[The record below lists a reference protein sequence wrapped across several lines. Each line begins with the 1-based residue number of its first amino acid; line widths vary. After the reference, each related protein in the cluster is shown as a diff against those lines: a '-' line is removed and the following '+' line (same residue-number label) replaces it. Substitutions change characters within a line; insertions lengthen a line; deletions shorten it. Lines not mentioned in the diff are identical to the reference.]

1 MTARSAPAFAAGA
14 VAEVMAAV
22 WSEAVVDGGEARERE
37 LHAQFSA
44 DRAHGEWFRP
54 SSDLIALIAEAAV

>member
-1 MTARSAPAFAAGA
+1 MTARSAP
-14 VAEVMAAV
+14 
-22 WSEAVVDGGEARERE
+22 ARERE